1 MINLEQGVLD
11 WVEDEEDEG
20 EADGVVDDV
29 AEGGDE
35 QVLALIV
42 DMVSGED

>member
-11 WVEDEEDEG
+11 WVEDGEDEG

-42 DMVSGED
+42 DVVRSAE